1 MEKLMQMDGTMEETL
16 WEEDPAKNAAEIDP
30 EDGMADGSEN
40 CANDET
46 EESEGFLK
54 DNRGIGV
61 IEMVLI
67 LVVLV
72 GLVLIFKNQLNSII
86 GDVFDKVNST
96 INRL

>member
-1 MEKLMQMDGTMEETL
+1 MRSMMEECMVSDPEAEFEEKLLTLGEDADEAENEE
-16 WEEDPAKNAAEIDP
+16 EIP
-30 EDGMADGSEN
+30 GLVN
-40 CANDET
+40 
-46 EESEGFLK
+46 

-86 GDVFDKVNST
+86 SDVFDKVNST

>member
-1 MEKLMQMDGTMEETL
+1 MVSDPEAEFEEKLLTLGEDADEAENEE
-16 WEEDPAKNAAEIDP
+16 EIP
-30 EDGMADGSEN
+30 GLVN
-40 CANDET
+40 
-46 EESEGFLK
+46 

-86 GDVFDKVNST
+86 SDVFDKVNST

>member
-1 MEKLMQMDGTMEETL
+1 MRSMMEECMVNGS
-16 WEEDPAKNAAEIDP
+16 EEDH
-30 EDGMADGSEN
+30 S
-40 CANDET
+40 ET
-46 EESEGFLK
+46 EFEEKVLLMREEEEVENEEEIPGLMN

-86 GDVFDKVNST
+86 SDVFDKVNST

>member
-1 MEKLMQMDGTMEETL
+1 MQELEDEADEDEEIL
-16 WEEDPAKNAAEIDP
+16 
-30 EDGMADGSEN
+30 G
-40 CANDET
+40 
-46 EESEGFLK
+46 LVK

-72 GLVLIFKNQLNSII
+72 GLVLIFKNQLNAII

>member
-1 MEKLMQMDGTMEETL
+1 MEEMMRSMMEECMVSDPEAEFEEKLLTLGEDADEAENEE
-16 WEEDPAKNAAEIDP
+16 EIP
-30 EDGMADGSEN
+30 GLVN
-40 CANDET
+40 
-46 EESEGFLK
+46 

-86 GDVFDKVNST
+86 SDVFDKVNST

>member
-1 MEKLMQMDGTMEETL
+1 M
-16 WEEDPAKNAAEIDP
+16 N
-30 EDGMADGSEN
+30 
-40 CANDET
+40 
-46 EESEGFLK
+46 

-86 GDVFDKVNST
+86 SDVFDKVNST

>member
-1 MEKLMQMDGTMEETL
+1 MRSMMEECMVSDPEAEVEEKLLTLGEDADEAENEE
-16 WEEDPAKNAAEIDP
+16 EIP
-30 EDGMADGSEN
+30 GLVN
-40 CANDET
+40 
-46 EESEGFLK
+46 

-86 GDVFDKVNST
+86 SDVFDKVNST

>member
-1 MEKLMQMDGTMEETL
+1 MEEML
-16 WEEDPAKNAAEIDP
+16 RSMMEEGIVSGP
-30 EDGMADGSEN
+30 EADHT
-40 CANDET
+40 ET
-46 EESEGFLK
+46 EFEEELMAMQELEDEADEDEEIPGLVK

-72 GLVLIFKNQLNSII
+72 GLVLIFKNQLNAII

>member
-1 MEKLMQMDGTMEETL
+1 MENEEEIPGLM
-16 WEEDPAKNAAEIDP
+16 N
-30 EDGMADGSEN
+30 
-40 CANDET
+40 
-46 EESEGFLK
+46 

-86 GDVFDKVNST
+86 SDVFDKVNST

>member
-1 MEKLMQMDGTMEETL
+1 MEEML
-16 WEEDPAKNAAEIDP
+16 RSMMEEGMVSGP
-30 EDGMADGSEN
+30 EADHS
-40 CANDET
+40 ET
-46 EESEGFLK
+46 EFEEELMSMQELEDEADEDEEIPGLVK

-72 GLVLIFKNQLNSII
+72 GLVLIFKNQLNAII

>member
-1 MEKLMQMDGTMEETL
+1 MRSMMEECMVNGS
-16 WEEDPAKNAAEIDP
+16 EEDH
-30 EDGMADGSEN
+30 S
-40 CANDET
+40 ET
-46 EESEGFLK
+46 EFEEKVLLMREEEEAENEEEIPGLMN

-86 GDVFDKVNST
+86 SDVFDKVNST

>member
-1 MEKLMQMDGTMEETL
+1 MEEMLRSMMEEGMVSSSETEQTELEEKLMSMQEEV
-16 WEEDPAKNAAEIDP
+16 EE
-30 EDGMADGSEN
+30 AD
-40 CANDET
+40 T
-46 EESEGFLK
+46 EEEIPGLLN

-72 GLVLIFKNQLNSII
+72 GLVLIFKNQLTAII

>member
-1 MEKLMQMDGTMEETL
+1 MEEML
-16 WEEDPAKNAAEIDP
+16 RSMMEEGMVSGP
-30 EDGMADGSEN
+30 EADHS
-40 CANDET
+40 ET
-46 EESEGFLK
+46 EFEEELMFMQELEDEADEDEEILGLVK

-72 GLVLIFKNQLNSII
+72 GLVLIFKNQLNAIV
-86 GDVFDKVNST
+86 GDVFDRVNST

>member
-1 MEKLMQMDGTMEETL
+1 MEEML
-16 WEEDPAKNAAEIDP
+16 RSMMEEGMVSGP
-30 EDGMADGSEN
+30 EADHS
-40 CANDET
+40 ET
-46 EESEGFLK
+46 EFEEELMFMQELEDEADEDEEILGLVK

-72 GLVLIFKNQLNSII
+72 GLVLIFKNQLNAII
-86 GDVFDKVNST
+86 GDVFDKMNST

>member
-1 MEKLMQMDGTMEETL
+1 MEEMMRSMMEECMVNGS
-16 WEEDPAKNAAEIDP
+16 EEDH
-30 EDGMADGSEN
+30 S
-40 CANDET
+40 ET
-46 EESEGFLK
+46 EFEEKVLLMREEEEAENEEEIPGLMN

-86 GDVFDKVNST
+86 SDVFDKVNST

>member
-1 MEKLMQMDGTMEETL
+1 MVNGS
-16 WEEDPAKNAAEIDP
+16 EEDHSETAFDEKVLLMREEEEAE
-30 EDGMADGSEN
+30 N
-40 CANDET
+40 
-46 EESEGFLK
+46 EEEIPGLMN

-86 GDVFDKVNST
+86 SDVFDKVNST